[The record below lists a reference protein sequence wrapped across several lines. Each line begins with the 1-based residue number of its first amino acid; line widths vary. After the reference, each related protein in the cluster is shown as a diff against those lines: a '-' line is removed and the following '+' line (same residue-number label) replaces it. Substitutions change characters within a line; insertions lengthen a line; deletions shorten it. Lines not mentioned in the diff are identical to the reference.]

1 MKPFWKR
8 RRRVAEGEELR
19 ERRPKPGPLRLRL
32 AFAAV
37 LTAVVLAAVG
47 VMGGLDYPI
56 SLAGLGQDND
66 DAEVQAAVDQ
76 YEELVTICPSPGGST
91 LRLPL
96 SEAEARLAEDPD
108 SFFGPCPTGGV
119 SPEEEVSP
127 VPPGPE
133 VIPAVIEQGC
143 PSVSE
148 VSVAEED
155 DELAFTG
162 VAVALIALAGVALV
176 GGGLAMRGGISRT
189 PLALMAALLI
199 VAAFGGFLATGPS
212 SVFGIRLAQAQIDPL
227 ASLPGPVVGETVN
240 LVPCGARATV
250 KLPGRSRF
258 REVGLP
264 EQVAV
269 GTVVNTRRTPVVMVS
284 ATGQATASSQL
295 TASTNEGV
303 VGLELA
309 AVTEEGATRTAKFRD
324 GVFRIVQK
332 KKGRAVTEARM
343 TGRLRGCDQG
353 DKRPPQGRGRLVRG
367 EGEGLHRIQGQ
378 LASATVRGTKWG
390 VIDHCDGSTEVK
402 VREGEVAVR
411 DLAKESSQ
419 LLQSGESTRIEEP

>member
-8 RRRVAEGEELR
+8 RRGVAEGEELR
-19 ERRPKPGPLRLRL
+19 ERRPEPGPLRLRL
-32 AFAAV
+32 AFAAG

-47 VMGGLDYPI
+47 IMGGLDYPI

-96 SEAEARLAEDPD
+96 SEAEALLAEDPD
-108 SFFGPCPTGGV
+108 SFFGPCPDGV
-119 SPEEEVSP
+119 SPEEEV
-127 VPPGPE
+127 PPGPE
-133 VIPAVIEQGC
+133 VVPAVIEEGC
-143 PSVSE
+143 PSVTE
-148 VSVAEED
+148 VSVAEDD

-189 PLALMAALLI
+189 PLALMAVLLI

-212 SVFGIRLAQAQIDPL
+212 SVFGIRLAQAETDPL

-240 LVPCGARATV
+240 LVPCGAHATV

-295 TASTNEGV
+295 TATTNEGV

-309 AVTEEGATRTAKFRD
+309 AVTEEGATRTAKFRN

-332 KKGRAVTEARM
+332 KKDRAVTEARM

-353 DKRPPQGRGRLVRG
+353 DKRPPQGRGRLLRG

-411 DLAKESSQ
+411 DLVKKSSQ
-419 LLQSGESTRIEEP
+419 LLQSGESARIEEP